1 MQCPHCKAEWKE
13 GNTKSQQ
20 QLENCPFCGESLAT
34 KKEEAPDT
42 NTLGGVLRSLVLER
56 GTDIYKAENGHK
68 LKAFLSDI
76 AVAFPKER
84 KTLNIA
90 IQENIPPKLL
100 GYDKKAEDER
110 QIAMYD
116 CVYQLEEE
124 YGLSKERAT
133 EVVNYLAVGLGWET
147 QNNETQTKKTSSS
160 KAKKN
165 KDTSS
170 PVDTVDFSKKKE
182 IIVSKNGTADFESI
196 QLAINAASKNTK
208 ILVEPGLYIE
218 TIQVNKNIEI
228 CGTNRK
234 DIKELTSKEIPIICS
249 PNGEECKISSGVKIF
264 GIAFTHDERITYSN
278 IYDYIPYTHL
288 ASTNKNTAL
297 LTVTGNATLEN
308 IAVLASYGIGIKICK
323 TGTVIQP
330 VIRNSVV
337 LASRETQVLIEGEP
351 VPVFQDCNICAG
363 ECEGIVFKQ
372 SAKGQIKNSVF
383 FNNKGNQVVTE
394 QDTEPRFYSCI
405 IHGGEKTGLMVE
417 GSSKPYFFKCHIHE
431 NKEQQIEISETA
443 NPKFESCLLNHV
455 LFDAVPKVNP
465 TPTPVQPQQPSKPQ
479 QPIPSAS
486 SSGSGHPPTL
496 LNTKA
501 DQKREKLGVFLLF
514 IVGCFVIMGVLNS
527 IIQSTKL
534 SNRDNLKSDYSYT
547 PPEPT
552 LVEMYVAS
560 DGLNVRSGPS
570 TDYSLVSTVSR
581 NTKLMVDKSTE
592 KNGWLYVEFNGK
604 TGYVNKN
611 YLSDVVVPTKPTQPK
626 VPQNMVYVEGGT
638 FWMGSSDGFNDAKP
652 VHEVTVSSFYM
663 GKYEVTQEEYQ
674 AVMGSNPSGFRGNN
688 RPVEN
693 VSWYDAVEYCNR
705 LSKKE
710 GLTPCYSGSGDN
722 ITCNWNANG
731 YRLPT
736 EAEWEYAARGGI
748 NKDDYIYS
756 GSNHIN
762 EVAWYYKNSGEMT
775 HDVGTKKANN
785 LGIYDMSGNVE
796 EWCWD
801 WYDEDYYSKSPR
813 NNPTGATSGGR
824 RVFRGGGWL
833 DNSGYCAVSYRDSY
847 GPYGRGYHGFRVVRS
862 SSTD

>member
-34 KKEEAPDT
+34 KKEEVPDT

-56 GTDIYKAENGHK
+56 GTDIYKAGNGHK

-90 IQENIPPKLL
+90 IQENIPSKLL
-100 GYDKKAEDER
+100 GYDNKAEDER

-116 CVYQLEEE
+116 CVYQLEEDC
-124 YGLSKERAT
+124 GLSKERAT

-147 QNNETQTKKTSSS
+147 QNKETQTKKTSSS

-182 IIVSKNGTADFESI
+182 IFVSKNGTADFESI

-249 PNGEECKISSGVKIF
+249 PNGKECKISSAVKIF

-278 IYDYIPYTHL
+278 IYDYIPNSHL

-337 LASRETQVLIEGEP
+337 FASRETQVLIEGEP
-351 VPVFQDCNICAG
+351 APVFQDCNICAG

-431 NKEQQIEISETA
+431 NKESQIEISKTA

-455 LFDAVPKVNP
+455 PFDESDAVPEVNP
-465 TPTPVQPQQPSKPQ
+465 TPVPVQPQQPSKPQ

-486 SSGSGHPPTL
+486 SSGSGQTPTP

-501 DQKREKLGVFLLF
+501 NQKGEKLGVFLLF

-547 PPEPT
+547 PPEQT

-560 DGLNVRSGPS
+560 DGLNVRSGPNS
-570 TDYSLVSTVSR
+570 NYSLVSTVSR

-592 KNGWLYVEFNGK
+592 KNGWVYVEFNGK
-604 TGYVNKN
+604 TGYVNKS
-611 YLSDVVVPTKPTQPK
+611 YLSKA
-626 VPQNMVYVEGGT
+626 PQNMVYVEGGT
-638 FWMGSSDGFNDAKP
+638 FWMGSSDGLDDEKP

-674 AVMGSNPSGFRGNN
+674 SVMGSNPSDFRGNN

-710 GLTPCYSGSGDN
+710 GLTPCYSGSGDD

-736 EAEWEYAARGGI
+736 EAEWEYAAKGGI
-748 NKDDYIYS
+748 NKDGYKYS
-756 GSNHIN
+756 GSNDIN
-762 EVAWYYKNSGEMT
+762 EVAWYYENSGEMT
-775 HDVGTKKANN
+775 HDVGTKKANS
-785 LGIYDMSGNVE
+785 LGIYDMSGNVL

-801 WYDEDYYSKSPR
+801 LFDSAYYSKSPR
-813 NNPTGATSGGR
+813 NNPTGALSGSY
-824 RVFRGGGWL
+824 RVIRGGGWFR
-833 DNSGYCAVSYRDSY
+833 NSGSCTFSYRDYYFPDLRSIDI
-847 GPYGRGYHGFRVVRS
+847 GFRVVRAS
-862 SSTD
+862 SN